1 MGVELSRT
9 SYESGEWTKAV
20 QEAHRKGKEAKTRKR
35 REGETGRRAAE
46 GKEMAEG
53 LVAWVERWKGGEI
66 AVADGSVT
74 RGA

>member
-20 QEAHRKGKEAKTRKR
+20 EEAHRKGKEAKTRKR
-35 REGETGRRAAE
+35 KEGETGKRATE

-53 LVAWVERWKGGEI
+53 LVAWVERWKSEETV
-66 AVADGSVT
+66 VADESVT
-74 RGA
+74 Q